1 MKKNGFVFL
10 ETVIILMLV
19 TMALTTMLIS
29 YTLVTTKSYEKE
41 FYDRISDKYLL
52 YTISNLGVTNAY
64 NYQKLADLLIKNASS
79 SDNGEKLGI
88 LKIDVE
94 NKDCEIMCQS
104 LYTKKCY
111 CELSDCAGKTGQQ
124 KIECVNNCLNL
135 SGIKNLESTK
145 VYCSIMGLTDAS
157 CTLNGSN
164 PAPKTQY
171 KGTNHNTSS
180 FDKIEGEDEDKG
192 HCSVVYEDFHLVN
205 LYFVSDIAY
214 ALHQDEATLHLENG
228 TIEYMKTLRKCYDD
242 VYITYENVVSNKPE
256 DLEKCVK
263 NPDGTCKCIRNNPA
277 SPSDDTC
284 KVIRVTRN
292 KLSDVDSSNGTKFIC
307 NNPIQYMIGVF
318 IRNNDYYYASIEL

>member
-52 YTISNLGVTNAY
+52 YTISNLGTTNAY
-64 NYQKLADLLIKNASS
+64 NYQKLADLLVKNADSD
-79 SDNGEKLGI
+79 DNGEKLGI

-94 NKDCEIMCQS
+94 NKDCELMCQS

-111 CELSDCAGKTGQQ
+111 CELSDCAGKTGTQ
-124 KIECVNNCLNL
+124 KTECVNQCLNS
-135 SGIKNLESTK
+135 SGITNLESTK
-145 VYCSIMGLTDAS
+145 IYCSIMGLTDAS
-157 CTLNGSN
+157 CSLKADGT
-164 PAPKTQY
+164 PALKTEY
-171 KGTNHNTSS
+171 MGTNHNTSS
-180 FDKIEGEDEDKG
+180 FDKVEGEAEDKG

-214 ALHQDEATLHLENG
+214 ALHQDEATIHLENG

-242 VYITYENVVSNKPE
+242 VYVTYENVVSNKPE
-256 DLEKCVK
+256 DLPNCIK
-263 NPDGTCKCIRNNPA
+263 NDDGTCKCLKNL
-277 SPSDDTC
+277 DGTC

-292 KLSDVDSSNGTKFIC
+292 KLSDVDSAANGDEFIC